1 MLKSDRLILYNI
13 PLVIT
18 FFLLILFQPNNTRAQ
33 TLPSQ
38 EKDKNIPLKTVAFL
52 YDGNSKELTR
62 EFNLIKKELTKL
74 AEDRYSLRF
83 TDEAFGGYNPAIIR
97 QKLDEFLQDDDIGL
111 IIGLGLMAS
120 FVVLETT
127 DLCKPV
133 ILGYIYDINI
143 VTMPFKDGTSG
154 RKNLCYLA
162 SKRRLQ
168 DDINLFRKIVPF
180 KKLHVLI
187 DGTYLEILNKI
198 ISRATDI
205 DTKMVLVDYKKTA
218 KDTLDALTA
227 GGKRVGA
234 VYLGPSNLLYGQYR
248 EEIIEGLNARKIPT
262 FCSLRYDAIQGGV
275 LAGLIPK
282 SYTKFARRVA
292 LDADRI
298 FRGEKAEEIPVIFK
312 IEEKLVINA
321 RTARQIG
328 ASPPLDVLLDSEV
341 LYPFEGWGSQL
352 TIIDAV
358 ESARQ
363 NNLLFRIKDEAI
375 EEARKEHLLQW
386 SNYLPSIKY
395 SLQYEMNDS
404 ESARNSGG
412 LTPKLYLQNRF
423 ILKQLIFSDPILTDI
438 INSKKQIGVE
448 ELQRDSETLDIT
460 DETSRAYLQYLIAKA
475 LCKVSLQDL
484 RATRQDLRVA
494 IIRFDTG
501 IGAKEETLRWRS
513 ELADRKAQL
522 IKNVSNMRKV
532 KVSLNQLMNHPQEE
546 PFIEE
551 DVGLE
556 LTKYYLGGNELQA
569 FVENEEMLA
578 IFIDFMVKCAME
590 NSPHIQALDIGIS
603 QQRNVKNTAVKKFF
617 LPEAH
622 VVANR
627 DHELDSKY
635 LGTTPVNDKDKW
647 FVGAS
652 LSYPIFEGGAKW
664 FNYGK
669 QKAELERLIFKKSLS
684 EQYTEL
690 DVRKAAYQIFFSF
703 PNIALSHTSMVNST
717 KNYEILQKKYAKGTA
732 SITDLVDAQ
741 RDKFTRESD
750 AVIAIYNFLQNLA
763 TLDRAISRFQ
773 FFSTGKERKV
783 WLEEMKSYF
792 AKRGVSVDLGNN
804 Q

>member
-1 MLKSDRLILYNI
+1 M
-13 PLVIT
+13 
-18 FFLLILFQPNNTRAQ
+18 
-33 TLPSQ
+33 
-38 EKDKNIPLKTVAFL
+38 PLKTVAFL
-52 YDGNSKELTR
+52 YDGKSKQLIR

-74 AEDRYSLRF
+74 AEDRYSLKF
-83 TDEAFGGYNPAIIR
+83 IDDAFGGYDPVIIQ
-97 QKLDEFLQDDDIGL
+97 QKLDEFLRDDDIDL

-133 ILGYIYDINI
+133 ILGYVYDINI
-143 VTMPFKDGTSG
+143 VVMPFKDGASG
-154 RKNLCYLA
+154 KKNLCYLA

-168 DDINLFRKIVPF
+168 DDINLFKKIVPF

-187 DGTYLEILNKI
+187 DSTYLGILNKML
-198 ISRATDI
+198 SKATDI
-205 DTKMVLVDYKKTA
+205 DTKVVIVDYKKTA

-234 VYLGPSNLLYGQYR
+234 VYLGPSNLFYGQYR
-248 EEIIEGLNARKIPT
+248 EEITEGLNVRKIPT

-363 NNLLFRIKDEAI
+363 NNLLFRIKDAVI

-423 ILKQLIFSDPILTDI
+423 ILKQLIFSDPVLTDI

-448 ELQRDSETLDIT
+448 KLQRDSETLDIT
-460 DETSRAYLQYLIAKA
+460 DETSQAYLQYLITKA
-475 LCKVSLQDL
+475 LCKVSLQNL
-484 RATRQDLRVA
+484 RSTRQDLRVA

-501 IGAKEETLRWRS
+501 IGAKEETLRWQS
-513 ELADRKAQL
+513 EVADRKAQL
-522 IKNVSNMRKV
+522 IKDVSNMRKV

-556 LTKYYLGGNELQA
+556 LTKYYLGGNELQS

-627 DHELDSKY
+627 DRELDSKY
-635 LGTTPVNDKDKW
+635 YGTTPVNDQDEW

-664 FNYGK
+664 FDYGK

-703 PNIALSHTSMVNST
+703 PNIELSHESMVNST

-773 FFSTGKERKV
+773 FFSSGEERKI
-783 WLEEMKSYF
+783 WLDEMKTYF
-792 AKRGVSVDLGNN
+792 AERGAFVDLENN